1 MKLKGV
7 TPMGCGG
14 CGGTIFRIYQNTI
27 GELITECTQCDSQS
41 HITVTEPK
49 LEIKWGD
56 HGEGILAGRP
66 RDSTKNQEGEMMFTR
81 KQILDAA
88 ASVYQLANG

>member
-14 CGGTIFRIYQNTI
+14 CGSTKFRIYQNTI
-27 GELITECTQCDSQS
+27 GELITECTKCDSQS
-41 HITVTEPK
+41 HITVTESK

-56 HGEGILAGRP
+56 HGEGILAP
-66 RDSTKNQEGEMMFTR
+66 VPETR
-81 KQILDAA
+81 WKAKE
-88 ASVYQLANG
+88 